1 VVSVRP
7 VSEPADAFRR
17 ALRDERRRSA
27 RQINAFRLQALSV
40 FLVVLK
46 LLQFAMSP
54 AWIGPSYALLASWW
68 AAAAIFHWGSRIS
81 PRIAQA
87 GGLSIPLVDMPM
99 LYLLLAGTITALH
112 AGGFHDHASRMAFH
126 AVAYYLAFVFLAS
139 LTLERWQ
146 IGLAAAVAITFEALL
161 AVLGGV
167 EVGLLVVSLLL
178 TAMMALVCAYA
189 SRRVLGLLQA
199 VASEQLRR
207 ERMGRYFSPQVAAV
221 LDRRQDGIPS
231 GESHEATILFSDI
244 RDFTALSETL
254 PGEQVVAL
262 LNDVHALMVET
273 IFEHGGTLD
282 KYLGDGLMA
291 YFGAPVA
298 QADHAT
304 RAVRCAVAMQQA
316 LERLNRE
323 RAAHGKTPL
332 RMGIGIHTGR
342 VVIGDIGAPRRREY
356 TAIGDA
362 VNVAAHIE
370 QLTKRNGTPILVSAE
385 TRARIGAAIEFRT
398 AGALDVPGKSRP
410 IECYVPVAPTVDL
423 PRPAA

>member
-178 TAMMALVCAYA
+178 P
-189 SRRVLGLLQA
+189 QA
-199 VASEQLRR
+199 GSEQ
-207 ERMGRYFSPQVAAV
+207 P
-221 LDRRQDGIPS
+221 
-231 GESHEATILFSDI
+231 
-244 RDFTALSETL
+244 
-254 PGEQVVAL
+254 
-262 LNDVHALMVET
+262 
-273 IFEHGGTLD
+273 
-282 KYLGDGLMA
+282 K
-291 YFGAPVA
+291 
-298 QADHAT
+298 
-304 RAVRCAVAMQQA
+304 
-316 LERLNRE
+316 E
-323 RAAHGKTPL
+323 RAARPIAQARL
-332 RMGIGIHTGR
+332 
-342 VVIGDIGAPRRREY
+342 A
-356 TAIGDA
+356 AIG
-362 VNVAAHIE
+362 
-370 QLTKRNGTPILVSAE
+370 R
-385 TRARIGAAIEFRT
+385 
-398 AGALDVPGKSRP
+398 
-410 IECYVPVAPTVDL
+410 
-423 PRPAA
+423 

>member
-1 VVSVRP
+1 MGH
-7 VSEPADAFRR
+7 PAEAFQR

-27 RQINAFRLQALSV
+27 RQINAFRFQALSV
-40 FLVVLK
+40 FLVVVA
-46 LLQFAMSP
+46 LLQLTMSP
-54 AWIGPSYALLASWW
+54 AWVGPSYALFGGWW
-68 AAAAIFHWGSRIS
+68 AAAAAFYWGSRVS

-112 AGGFHDHASRMAFH
+112 ARGYHDHASRLAFH

-139 LTLERWQ
+139 LTLERRQ
-146 IGLAAAVAITFEALL
+146 IALAAAVAMTLESLL
-161 AVLGGV
+161 VVRGGL
-167 EVGLLVVSLLL
+167 EIALLVVSLLL
-178 TAMMALVCAYA
+178 TAMMAFLCAHA
-189 SRRVLGLLQA
+189 SRRVLDLLHA
-199 VASEQLRR
+199 VAAEQLRR
-207 ERMGRYFSPQVAAV
+207 ERMGRYFSPQVAAL
-221 LDRRQDGIPS
+221 LDERPDGVPS
-231 GESHEATILFSDI
+231 GESREATILFSDI

-262 LNDVHALMVET
+262 LNEVHALMVET

-298 QADHAT
+298 QPDHAA
-304 RAVRCAVAMQQA
+304 RAVECALGMQQA

-323 RAAHGKTPL
+323 RTADGKTAL

-362 VNVAAHIE
+362 VNAAAHIE
-370 QLTKRNGTPILVSAE
+370 QLTKRNGAAVLVSAE
-385 TRARIGAAIEFRT
+385 TRAQTGAAIEFRS
-398 AGALDVPGKSRP
+398 AGVLEVPGKSQP
-410 IECYVPVAPTVDL
+410 IECYVPIGPAPG
-423 PRPAA
+423 RQAAGG